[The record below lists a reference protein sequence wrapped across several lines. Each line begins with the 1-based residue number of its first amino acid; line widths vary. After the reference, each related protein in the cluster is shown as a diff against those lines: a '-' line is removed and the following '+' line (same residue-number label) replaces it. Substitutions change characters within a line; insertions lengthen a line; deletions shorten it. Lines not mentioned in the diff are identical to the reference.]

1 MMDQAFYDSIRKE
14 LKENILPYWEKYSR
28 DTTSGKTGFFGEI
41 DNDNR
46 QNFELSRSIVM
57 TSRFLWAY
65 SIAARFFK
73 DASYLEMADFA
84 ADVIL
89 NKFFDK
95 KNGGVYWSVMPDGT
109 PDLSKK
115 QIYGEAFCSYG
126 LSEYA
131 AALVELR
138 GDKNSATL
146 HMNKALELFDLMEKY
161 ALDKKDGGYIEAC
174 GEDWTATD
182 DMRLSAK
189 DMNCAKSMNTNLHV
203 MEAYTNMYRTLP
215 VVFPENTAKRSEVG
229 TALKNLIHTTNTK
242 IRQSDEHLGMFF
254 NMDWSRLDEEIS
266 YGHDIEASW
275 LLWEAACE
283 LEDEEIKA
291 ETKPVALNMA
301 EVALNEGMDNET
313 GAFENFFN
321 KGKRDRTRVWWNQA
335 EAVNGF
341 YNAWEMTGDSKYSD
355 AVEKVWAWVLNH
367 QVDKEGGDWWAEIN
381 ADGTPNLKEPK
392 GGNWKTAYHNARC
405 CFELLKRSGK

>member
-1 MMDQAFYDSIRKE
+1 MDAKFYESIRKE
-14 LKENILPYWEKYSR
+14 LTTNILPYWEKYSR
-28 DTTSGKTGFFGEI
+28 DTTSGKTGFFGKI
-41 DNDNR
+41 DNENNQDY
-46 QNFELSRSIVM
+46 EVSRSIVM

-65 SIAARFFK
+65 SVAARFFNDK
-73 DASYLEMADFA
+73 KYLEMADFA

-95 KNGGVYWSVMPDGT
+95 TNGGVYWSVMPDGT
-109 PDLSKK
+109 PDVSKK

-131 AALVELR
+131 AALMDLR
-138 GDKNSATL
+138 GDKDKAVL

-174 GEDWTATD
+174 AVDWKETD
-182 DMRLSAK
+182 DMRLSSK

-203 MEAYTNMYRTLP
+203 MEAYTNIFRTLP
-215 VVFPENTAKRSEVG
+215 VVMPEATAKRAQVG

-242 IRQSDEHLGMFF
+242 IRQNDEHLGMFF

-275 LLWEAACE
+275 LLWEAATE
-283 LEDEEIKA
+283 LEDEEIKS
-291 ETKPVALNMA
+291 ETKPVTLNMA
-301 EVALNEGMDNET
+301 QVALEQGMDNEA

-355 AVEKVWAWVLNH
+355 AVKKVWTWIIEH
-367 QVDKEGGDWWAEIN
+367 QVDKKGGDWWAEIN
-381 ADGTPNLKEPK
+381 PDGTPNLKEAK

-405 CFELLKRSGK
+405 CFELLRRSGN

>member
-1 MMDQAFYDSIRKE
+1 MENKLYASIRSE
-14 LKENILPYWEKYSR
+14 LTDNILPYWEKFSR
-28 DTTSGKTGFFGEI
+28 DTTSGKTGFFGKI
-41 DNDNR
+41 DNDNV
-46 QNFELSRSIVM
+46 QDFEISRSIVM

-65 SIAARFFK
+65 SVAARFFK
-73 DASYLEMADFA
+73 DTKYLEMADFA

-89 NKFFDK
+89 NKYFDK
-95 KNGGVYWSVMPDGT
+95 TNGGVYWSVKPDGT
-109 PDLSKK
+109 PDVSKK

-138 GDKNSATL
+138 QDKKGAEV

-174 GEDWTATD
+174 AMDWTETD
-182 DMRLSAK
+182 DMRLSKK

-203 MEAYTNMYRTLP
+203 MEAYTNIYRTLP
-215 VVFPENTAKRSEVG
+215 VVLPEASAKRAEVG
-229 TALKNLIHTTNTK
+229 TALKNLIRTTNTK
-242 IRQSDEHLGMFF
+242 IRQNDEHLGMFF
-254 NMDWSRLDEEIS
+254 NMDWSRLDTEIS

-283 LEDEEIKA
+283 LDDEEIKT
-291 ETKPVALNMA
+291 ETKPVTLNMA
-301 EVALNEGMDNET
+301 EVALNEGMDMET
-313 GAFENFFN
+313 GAFENFFHN
-321 KGKRDRTRVWWNQA
+321 GKRDRTRVWWNQA

-341 YNAWEMTGDSKYSD
+341 YNAWEMTGDQKYAD
-355 AVEKVWAWVLNH
+355 AVEKVWNWIQNH
-367 QVDKEGGDWWAEIN
+367 QVDKEGGDWWAEIFV
-381 ADGTPNLKEPK
+381 DGTPNLKEPK

-405 CFELLKRSGK
+405 CFELLRRSGN

>member
-1 MMDQAFYDSIRKE
+1 MDAKFYESIRKE
-14 LKENILPYWEKYSR
+14 LKENILPYWEKFSR
-28 DTTSGKTGFFGEI
+28 DTTEGKTGFFGRI
-41 DNDNR
+41 GNDNS
-46 QNFELSRSIVM
+46 QDYEISRSIVM

-65 SIAARFFK
+65 SVAARFFN

-89 NKFFDK
+89 NKYFDK
-95 KNGGVYWSVMPDGT
+95 ANGGVYWSVFPDGT

-131 AALVELR
+131 AALVDLR
-138 GDKNSATL
+138 GDKEGAVR

-174 GEDWTATD
+174 AMDWTETD
-182 DMRLSAK
+182 DMRLSSK

-203 MEAYTNMYRTLP
+203 MEAYTNIYRTLP
-215 VVFPENTAKRSEVG
+215 VVMPEAATKRSEVG
-229 TALKNLIHTTNTK
+229 TALKNLIRTTNTK

-254 NMDWSRLDEEIS
+254 NMDWSRLDTEIS

-283 LEDEEIKA
+283 LKDEEIKA
-291 ETKPVALNMA
+291 ETKPVTLNMA
-301 EVALNEGMDNET
+301 EVALNEGMDNDA
-313 GAFENFFN
+313 GAFENFFHN
-321 KGKRDRTRVWWNQA
+321 GKRDRTRVWWNQA

-341 YNAWEMTGDSKYSD
+341 YNAWEMTGDKKYSD
-355 AVEKVWAWVLNH
+355 AVEKVWNWVLNH

-405 CFELLKRSGK
+405 CFELLRRSGN

>member
-1 MMDQAFYDSIRKE
+1 MDANFFESIRNE
-14 LKENILPYWEKYSR
+14 LKNNILPYWEKHSR
-28 DTTSGKTGFFGEI
+28 DTTEGKTGFFGKI
-41 DNDNR
+41 DNDNSK
-46 QNFELSRSIVM
+46 NYELSRSIVM

-65 SIAARFFK
+65 SAAARFFN
-73 DASYLEMADFA
+73 DSSYLEMADFA
-84 ADVIL
+84 YDTIV

-131 AALVELR
+131 AALVDLR
-138 GDKNSATL
+138 QDKKNAETA
-146 HMNKALELFDLMEKY
+146 MDKALNLFDLMEKC
-161 ALDKKDGGYIEAC
+161 ALDRKDGGYIEAC
-174 GEDWTATD
+174 AEDWTETD
-182 DMRLSAK
+182 DMRLSSK

-203 MEAYTNMYRTLP
+203 MEAYTNIFRTLP
-215 VVFPENTAKRSEVG
+215 VVKPEATAKRTEVG
-229 TALKNLIHTTNTK
+229 TALKNLIRTTNTK

-254 NMDWSRLDEEIS
+254 NMDWSRLDTEIS

-291 ETKPVALNMA
+291 ETKPVTLNMA
-301 EVALNEGMDNET
+301 EVALKEGMDNEA
-313 GAFENFFN
+313 GAFENFFHN
-321 KGKRDRTRVWWNQA
+321 GKRDRTRVWWNQA

-341 YNAWEMTGDSKYSD
+341 YNAWEMTGEAKYSD
-355 AVEKVWAWVLNH
+355 AVEKVWNWVLNH
-367 QVDKEGGDWWAEIN
+367 QVDKEGGDWWAEILP
-381 ADGTPNLKEPK
+381 DGKPNLKEPK

-405 CFELLKRSGK
+405 CFELLRRSGN

>member
-1 MMDQAFYDSIRKE
+1 MDAKFYESIRKE
-14 LKENILPYWEKYSR
+14 LKENILPYWEKFSR
-28 DTTSGKTGFFGEI
+28 DTTKGKTGFFGRI
-41 DNDNR
+41 GNDNS
-46 QNFELSRSIVM
+46 QDYEISRSIVM

-65 SIAARFFK
+65 SVAARFFN

-84 ADVIL
+84 ANVIL
-89 NKFFDK
+89 NKYFDK
-95 KNGGVYWSVMPDGT
+95 ANGGVYWSVFPDGT

-131 AALVELR
+131 AALVDLR
-138 GDKNSATL
+138 GDKEGAVR

-174 GEDWTATD
+174 AMDWTETD
-182 DMRLSAK
+182 DMRLSSK

-203 MEAYTNMYRTLP
+203 MEAYTNIYRTLP
-215 VVFPENTAKRSEVG
+215 VVMPEAATKRSEVG
-229 TALKNLIHTTNTK
+229 TALTNLIRTTNTK

-254 NMDWSRLDEEIS
+254 NMDWSRLDTEIS

-283 LEDEEIKA
+283 LKDEEIKA
-291 ETKPVALNMA
+291 ETKPVTLNMA
-301 EVALNEGMDNET
+301 EVALNEGMDNDA
-313 GAFENFFN
+313 GAFENFFHN
-321 KGKRDRTRVWWNQA
+321 GKRDRTRVWWNQA

-341 YNAWEMTGDSKYSD
+341 YNAWEMTGDKKYSD
-355 AVEKVWAWVLNH
+355 AVEKVWNWVLNH

-405 CFELLKRSGK
+405 CFELLRRSGN

>member
-1 MMDQAFYDSIRKE
+1 MDAKFYESIRKE
-14 LKENILPYWEKYSR
+14 LTTNILPYWEKYSR
-28 DTTSGKTGFFGEI
+28 DTTSGKTGFFGKI
-41 DNDNR
+41 DNDNN
-46 QNFELSRSIVM
+46 QDYEVSRSIVM

-65 SIAARFFK
+65 SVAARFFNDK
-73 DASYLEMADFA
+73 KYLEMADFA

-95 KNGGVYWSVMPDGT
+95 TNGGVYWSVMPDGT
-109 PDLSKK
+109 PDVSKK

-131 AALVELR
+131 AALMDLR
-138 GDKNSATL
+138 GDKDKAVL

-174 GEDWTATD
+174 AIDWKETN
-182 DMRLSAK
+182 DMRLSSK

-203 MEAYTNMYRTLP
+203 MEAYTNIFRTLP
-215 VVFPENTAKRSEVG
+215 VVMPEATAKRAQVG

-242 IRQSDEHLGMFF
+242 IRQNDEHLGMFF

-275 LLWEAACE
+275 LLWEAATE
-283 LEDEEIKA
+283 LDDEEIKS
-291 ETKPVALNMA
+291 ETKPVTLNMA
-301 EVALNEGMDNET
+301 QVALEQGMDNEA

-355 AVEKVWAWVLNH
+355 AVKKVWTWIIEH
-367 QVDKEGGDWWAEIN
+367 QVDKKGGDWWAEIN
-381 ADGTPNLKEPK
+381 PDGTPNLKEAK

-405 CFELLKRSGK
+405 CFELLRRSGN

>member
-1 MMDQAFYDSIRKE
+1 MDAKFYESIRKE
-14 LKENILPYWEKYSR
+14 LTTNILPYWEKYSR
-28 DTTSGKTGFFGEI
+28 DTTSGKTGFFGKI
-41 DNDNR
+41 DNDNN
-46 QNFELSRSIVM
+46 QDYEVSRSIVM

-65 SIAARFFK
+65 SVAARFFNDK
-73 DASYLEMADFA
+73 KYLEMADFA
-84 ADVIL
+84 AEVIL

-95 KNGGVYWSVMPDGT
+95 TNGGVYWSVMPDGT
-109 PDLSKK
+109 PDVSKK

-131 AALVELR
+131 AALMDLR
-138 GDKNSATL
+138 GDKDKAVL

-174 GEDWTATD
+174 AVDWKETD
-182 DMRLSAK
+182 DMRLSSK

-203 MEAYTNMYRTLP
+203 MEAYTNIFRTLP
-215 VVFPENTAKRSEVG
+215 VVMPEATAKRAQVG

-242 IRQSDEHLGMFF
+242 IRQNDEHLGMFF

-275 LLWEAACE
+275 LLWEAATE
-283 LEDEEIKA
+283 LEDEEIKS
-291 ETKPVALNMA
+291 ETKPVTLNMA
-301 EVALNEGMDNET
+301 QVALEQGMDNEA

-355 AVEKVWAWVLNH
+355 AVKKVWTWIIEH
-367 QVDKEGGDWWAEIN
+367 QVDKKGGDWWAEIN
-381 ADGTPNLKEPK
+381 PDGTPNLKEAK

-405 CFELLKRSGK
+405 CFELLRRSGN